1 MLSTRADFL
10 CKIEQLN
17 GLNKSDDKTLIAIF
31 LPPSLKRALCRHL
44 VKYFIKE
51 ERKQFTKFC
60 AHLLSELLTHPR
72 PAGGIM
78 HLWGPQGLPGWHWR
92 GVDRGSPRGP
102 HPADDTG
109 F

>member
-31 LPPSLKRALCRHL
+31 LPPALKRAIWRYLE
-44 VKYFIKE
+44 KYFIKQ
-51 ERKQFTKFC
+51 ERNQFTKFC
-60 AHLLSELLTHPR
+60 AHLLAKLPSPPPGWGLWIPGAPKTLQAVTGGGPPR
-72 PAGGIM
+72 PA
-78 HLWGPQGLPGWHWR
+78 
-92 GVDRGSPRGP
+92 DF
-102 HPADDTG
+102 AG